1 MKHTAGQRGRPQLNP
16 PLYTSS
22 PLAGAFHTK
31 HLRYF
36 GGLPLYLQVPCR
48 AVLPAASRC
57 KGTKCQLVHDAPYY
71 LMRPYTHRAWNQNV
85 QCASCRGVATP
96 GVSTFLRIASSAVT
110 RRKGSRGK
118 MSRNTKRM
126 GTSMPGCHASPWK
139 TRPSRRSC
147 PSSWSWCASCFP
159 IHPRHPCRQGKLR
172 QQAQH
177 SRLLSPRPY
186 PVSQQASPSLTWA
199 QPDIP
204 EAAPGPL
211 QLLPLPHT
219 GQQPMPLPT
228 SPPTSQVAD
237 GGSALRALTGQPW
250 ASPANT
256 GFPASPASEGLTP
269 AQVPGQLKGK
279 IQRGEYVDLS
289 ELLACDFQYRYS
301 GLDDSQALEVVDGK
315 LSLAPR
321 CKNRHLSNLQLWLR
335 AWHIYEDTLLS
346 FYPHRY
352 MELSHYRR
360 HISDLDQRFH
370 WAAILSYDAQFRHK
384 CAIHNLPL
392 SAFDQQLYVTILDAT
407 ATKAVARRCFRCQQ
421 YDHKVIDCPFP
432 PGAPLEKEA
441 TVKKAV
447 QSQQGRGNYRPQQQH
462 PSSRG
467 TGSQLPAVYHQGR
480 EICIKYQSA
489 SCTFP
494 NCRRAHICR
503 HCK

>member
-1 MKHTAGQRGRPQLNP
+1 MPTGARCSILFDEAVHSSGMEPECAVCQLPWSGHPRGKHIPKDCKFRRRQAQGEPGEDEQEHQEDGDVHARLSRITLENQAIKTQLSQLTELVRQLLPHSSQAPMQAGEAQTASTAQQTAQPTTIPTQ
-16 PLYTSS
+16 
-22 PLAGAFHTK
+22 
-31 HLRYF
+31 
-36 GGLPLYLQVPCR
+36 
-48 AVLPAASRC
+48 AAS
-57 KGTKCQLVHDAPYY
+57 LP
-71 LMRPYTHRAWNQNV
+71 
-85 QCASCRGVATP
+85 
-96 GVSTFLRIASSAVT
+96 
-110 RRKGSRGK
+110 
-118 MSRNTKRM
+118 
-126 GTSMPGCHASPWK
+126 SP
-139 TRPSRRSC
+139 
-147 PSSWSWCASCFP
+147 
-159 IHPRHPCRQGKLR
+159 
-172 QQAQH
+172 
-177 SRLLSPRPY
+177 
-186 PVSQQASPSLTWA
+186 TWA

-211 QLLPLPHT
+211 QLLPLPHA

-228 SPPTSQVAD
+228 SPPSQVAD
-237 GGSALRALTGQPW
+237 GGRTPRELTGQPW
-250 ASPANT
+250 TSPAST

-279 IQRGEYVDLS
+279 IQWGEYVDLS

-321 CKNRHLSNLQLWLR
+321 RKNRHLSNLQLWLR

-407 ATKAVARRCFRCQQ
+407 ATKAAARRCFRCQQ
-421 YDHKVIDCPFP
+421 YDHEVIDCPFP

-441 TVKKAV
+441 TVKKAA
-447 QSQQGRGNYRPQQQH
+447 QSQQGRGNYRPQQQR

-494 NCRRAHICR
+494 NCRRAHVCR
-503 HCK
+503 HCKQEHPASKCRPAGPVASQPR

>member
-1 MKHTAGQRGRPQLNP
+1 MLQTHAQVSSLQGSLTCFGYSSRGKTKCISVYSSCAAKHTAGQRSRPHLHLP
-16 PLYTSS
+16 PYTSS

-31 HLRYF
+31 HLRDF
-36 GGLPLYLQVPCR
+36 CGLPPYLQVPCR
-48 AVLPAASRC
+48 AVPPCGLPVQGHQMPTGARCSILFDEAVRSSGMEPECAVCQLPWSGHPRGKHIPKDCKFCRRQAQGEPGEDEQEHQEDRDVHARLSRITLENQAIKTQLSQLTELVRQLLPHSSQAPMQAGEAQTASTAQQTAQPTTIPTQAAS
-57 KGTKCQLVHDAPYY
+57 LH
-71 LMRPYTHRAWNQNV
+71 
-85 QCASCRGVATP
+85 
-96 GVSTFLRIASSAVT
+96 
-110 RRKGSRGK
+110 
-118 MSRNTKRM
+118 
-126 GTSMPGCHASPWK
+126 SP
-139 TRPSRRSC
+139 
-147 PSSWSWCASCFP
+147 
-159 IHPRHPCRQGKLR
+159 
-172 QQAQH
+172 
-177 SRLLSPRPY
+177 
-186 PVSQQASPSLTWA
+186 TWA

-211 QLLPLPHT
+211 QLLPLPHA

-228 SPPTSQVAD
+228 SPPSQVAD
-237 GGSALRALTGQPW
+237 GGRTPRALTGQPRT
-250 ASPANT
+250 SPANT

-352 MELSHYRR
+352 MELLHYQR

-392 SAFDQQLYVTILDAT
+392 STFDQQLYVTILDAT
-407 ATKAVARRCFRCQQ
+407 ATKAAARRCFRCQR
-421 YDHKVIDCPFP
+421 YDHEVIDCPFP
-432 PGAPLEKEA
+432 PGGPTGE
-441 TVKKAV
+441 
-447 QSQQGRGNYRPQQQH
+447 GGN
-462 PSSRG
+462 G
-467 TGSQLPAVYHQGR
+467 
-480 EICIKYQSA
+480 
-489 SCTFP
+489 
-494 NCRRAHICR
+494 
-503 HCK
+503 